1 MHIVLLQCTQR
12 VLRKDPD
19 IRFSKACVCLKT
31 EGIVPVRVAAFPED
45 QGIRFHHV
53 PAIR

>member
-1 MHIVLLQCTQR
+1 MHIVLLQFTPP

-19 IRFSKACVCLKT
+19 IRFSKTGICLKA
-31 EGIVPVRVAAFPED
+31 EGIIPVCIPSPFD
-45 QGIRFHHV
+45 QGIRFHHM